1 MRRISLQGEHLMTDL
16 NRTPDTGD
24 NRAER
29 VKDKALGKHDDH
41 PGVADHVGEGVGGI
55 SGVVAGAAVGS
66 AVGPIGTIIGG
77 IVGAMGG
84 WWTGRAVAEAA
95 TAITPAD
102 DTYYRR
108 HFDSKAGRMGNRTY
122 DEVKPAYYIG
132 HLASRNPD
140 YQNRSFEDV
149 ETDLSRGWGTDR
161 NRGSWDDVRGFASEG
176 FTRGRSG
183 AKNLAGGLADR
194 ADDFKDRIDGNPA
207 SKPGP
212 DPTDRRF

>member
-1 MRRISLQGEHLMTDL
+1 MADF
-16 NRTPDTGD
+16 NRTPEPGD
-24 NRAER
+24 RTER

-41 PGVADHVGEGVGGI
+41 PGVADHVGEAAGGI

-66 AVGPIGTIIGG
+66 AAGPIGTVIGG

-108 HFDSKAGRMGNRTY
+108 HFDTKASRFGRTY
-122 DEVKPAYYIG
+122 DEAKPAYYVG

-140 YQNRSFEDV
+140 YRNRSFEDI
-149 ETDLSRGWGTDR
+149 ETDLSRGWASDR
-161 NRGSWDDVRGFASEG
+161 NRGSWDDVRGFAAEG
-176 FTRGRSG
+176 FTRGRSTLSNAASG
-183 AKNLAGGLADR
+183 VADR
-194 ADDFKDRIDGNPA
+194 VDDLKDRVDGNPA
-207 SKPGP
+207 SRPGI
-212 DPTDRRF
+212 DRTDRPERSF

>member
-1 MRRISLQGEHLMTDL
+1 MTDL
-16 NRTPDTGD
+16 NRTPDRGFDKT
-24 NRAER
+24 ER

-66 AVGPIGTIIGG
+66 VAGPIGTIIGG

-102 DTYYRR
+102 ETYYRR
-108 HFDSKAGRMGNRTY
+108 HFDSKPGRVGNRSY
-122 DEVKPAYYIG
+122 DDVKPAYYIG

-140 YQNRSFEDV
+140 YQNRSFEDI

-176 FTRGRSG
+176 FSRGRST
-183 AKNLAGGLADR
+183 AKNVASGIADR

-207 SKPGP
+207 SRPGP
-212 DPTDRRF
+212 DSTDRPGRSF